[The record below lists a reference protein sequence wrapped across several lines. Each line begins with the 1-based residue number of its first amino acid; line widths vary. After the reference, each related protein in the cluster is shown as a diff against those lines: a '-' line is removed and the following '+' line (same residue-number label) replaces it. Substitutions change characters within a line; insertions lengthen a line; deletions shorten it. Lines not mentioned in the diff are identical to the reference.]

1 VSDDDLEVTAESSP
15 ATPPQ
20 TPRVTPPDEAA
31 PAADD
36 VRDDSRPDMPSI
48 EITSSASVVFSA
60 RQVKRVREVLA
71 RFSGARRAVRFY
83 PMAHP
88 AVRENIAT
96 LMSLIGRYHAEG
108 VDLPITFFDSE
119 LLLGEQLLP
128 EESILFDQLIR
139 DLSELGLG
147 TLTFLRGLTTDEL
160 ERALPLLASDAPGI
174 AAMGGLEAAIASSNV
189 PHVMFSPVT
198 TVERGDQLTRPAD
211 KREASQA
218 SYMGALDLLREL
230 DRLIKH
236 NHMVSAEHVRGVVR
250 SMVDNVLDNRYAMLE
265 LSGLKDYDEYT
276 FYHSVNVAILSLALG
291 TMISTDRRFLSSLG
305 VGALMHDIGKMTVDI
320 AVLNKPGALTSDEW
334 AEVRAHPVYGAEA
347 AALLPGLDKAAV
359 PVILEHHMRYD
370 LDGYPQRTPKRAQHI
385 ASRIVAV
392 ADAYDAMTSRR
403 SYSAAR
409 LQDESME
416 ILLTNAGSSFDPVLA
431 RLFVRMLGVYPPRS
445 VVRLTSGEVGV
456 VLKPHDT
463 DVTKPTVRVFADAA
477 GAFID
482 PVDVDLS
489 DAATAAGR
497 RIEACLDASGLNVDV
512 DDYL

>member
-1 VSDDDLEVTAESSP
+1 MSDDSGITWMPADSDAAGSQEPSESPASSAPEPETPEPGPAIEVT
-15 ATPPQ
+15 
-20 TPRVTPPDEAA
+20 
-31 PAADD
+31 
-36 VRDDSRPDMPSI
+36 PS
-48 EITSSASVVFSA
+48 TSVVFSA

-88 AVRENIAT
+88 AVREALAG
-96 LMSLIGRYHAEG
+96 LMTLIGLYHSEG
-108 VDLPITFFDSE
+108 VDLQVTFFENE

-139 DLSELGLG
+139 DMSELGVG
-147 TLTFLRGLTTDEL
+147 TITFHRGLTTDEM
-160 ERALPLLASDAPGI
+160 ERAIPILATDVAGL
-174 AAMGGLEAAIASSNV
+174 AALGGVERAVASANI
-189 PHVMFSPVT
+189 PHVELAAVT
-198 TVERGDQLTRPAD
+198 AVERGEQLTRSAD
-211 KREASQA
+211 DHEAAQA
-218 SYMGALDLLREL
+218 SYVGALDLLREL

-236 NHMVSAEHVRGVVR
+236 NRMVTAEHVRGVVR

-291 TMISTDRRFLSSLG
+291 SMVSTDRRFLSSLG

-320 AVLNKPGALTSDEW
+320 AVLNKPGALSSEEW
-334 AEVRAHPVYGAEA
+334 DEVRMHPVFGAGA

-359 PVILEHHMRYD
+359 PIILEHHMRFD
-370 LDGYPQRTPKRAQHI
+370 LDGYPRRTPKRAQHI

-416 ILLTNAGSSFDPVLA
+416 VLLTNAGTSFDPVLV
-431 RLFVRMLGVYPPRS
+431 RLFVRMLGIYPPRS
-445 VVRLTSGEVGV
+445 VVRLSSGEVGV

-463 DVTKPTVRVFADAA
+463 DITVPTVRVFADAS
-477 GAFID
+477 GTFIE
-482 PVDVDLS
+482 PVDIDLS
-489 DAATAAGR
+489 DAAAAAGR
-497 RIEACLDASGLNVDV
+497 RIEGCLDAEGLNVDV

>member
-1 VSDDDLEVTAESSP
+1 MSDDLEITVPEPIDVEPQVTEP
-15 ATPPQ
+15 
-20 TPRVTPPDEAA
+20 VEEAQ
-31 PAADD
+31 PGQ
-36 VRDDSRPDMPSI
+36 PSI
-48 EITSSASVVFSA
+48 EVSQSSSVMYSA

-71 RFSGARRAVRFY
+71 RLSGARHAIRFY

-88 AVRENIAT
+88 AVRESLAT
-96 LMSLIGRYHAEG
+96 LMSLVRQYHSEG
-108 VDLPITFFDSE
+108 VDLQMTFFE
-119 LLLGEQLLP
+119 NEFLLGEQLLP

-139 DLSELGLG
+139 DMGELGLG
-147 TLTFLRGLTTDEL
+147 TVTLLRGLTTDEL
-160 ERALPLLASDAPGI
+160 ERALPILASGSGDAPVL
-174 AAMGGLEAAIASSNV
+174 GGLDRVAAEANI
-189 PHVMFSPVT
+189 PHVMLSSVT
-198 TVERGDQLTRPAD
+198 TVERGEQLTRPTD
-211 KREASQA
+211 DHEAAQS
-218 SYMGALDLLREL
+218 SYVGALDLLREL

-236 NHMVSAEHVRGVVR
+236 NRMVSAEHVRGVVR
-250 SMVDNVLDNRYAMLE
+250 SMVDNVLENRYAMLE

-320 AVLNKPGALTSDEW
+320 AVLNKPGSLSSEEW
-334 AEVRAHPVYGAEA
+334 SQVRMHPVYGAEA

-370 LDGYPQRTPKRAQHI
+370 LDGYPQRSPKRTQHI

-416 ILLTNAGSSFDPVLA
+416 VLLTNAGTSFDPVLV
-431 RLFVRMLGVYPPRS
+431 RLFVRMLGIYPPRS
-445 VVRLTSGEVGV
+445 VVRLSSGEVGV
-456 VLKPHDT
+456 VVKPHGE
-463 DVTKPTVRVFADAA
+463 DVTSPTVRVFADPS
-477 GAFID
+477 GAFIE
-482 PVDVDLS
+482 PVDIDLS
-489 DAATAAGR
+489 DAVAAAGR
-497 RIEACLDASGLNVDV
+497 RIDGCLDAAGLNVDV

>member
-1 VSDDDLEVTAESSP
+1 MTGDDITRNEPAE
-15 ATPPQ
+15 
-20 TPRVTPPDEAA
+20 EAIV
-31 PAADD
+31 PAALLEKQETD
-36 VRDDSRPDMPSI
+36 VPDAETPVDQPSI
-48 EITSSASVVFSA
+48 EVMQSSSVVFSA

-88 AVRENIAT
+88 AVREGIAG
-96 LMSLIGRYHAEG
+96 LMSLIGQYHSEG
-108 VDLPITFFDSE
+108 VDLQVTFFENE

-139 DLSELGLG
+139 DMSELGVG
-147 TLTFLRGLTTDEL
+147 TITFLRGLTIDEM
-160 ERALPLLASDAPGI
+160 ERALPILAGDVAGFADLGGI
-174 AAMGGLEAAIASSNV
+174 ERAVAGANIPHIELAA
-189 PHVMFSPVT
+189 VT
-198 TVERGDQLTRPAD
+198 AVDRGEQFTRPAD
-211 KREASQA
+211 EREAAQT
-218 SYMGALDLLREL
+218 SYVGALDLLREL
-230 DRLIKH
+230 DRLIK
-236 NHMVSAEHVRGVVR
+236 NNRMVSADHVRGVVR
-250 SMVDNVLDNRYAMLE
+250 SMVDNVLENRYAMLE

-291 TMISTDRRFLSSLG
+291 TMVSTDRRFLSSLG

-320 AVLNKPGALTSDEW
+320 AVLNKPGALTSEEW
-334 AEVRAHPVYGAEA
+334 ADVRMHPVYGAEA

-359 PVILEHHMRYD
+359 PLILEHHMRYD
-370 LDGYPQRTPKRAQHI
+370 LDGYPKRTPKRTQHV

-416 ILLTNAGSSFDPVLA
+416 ILLTNAGTSFDPVLV
-431 RLFVRMLGVYPPRS
+431 RLFVRMLGIYPPRS
-445 VVRLTSGEVGV
+445 VVRLSSGEVGV
-456 VLKPHDT
+456 VLRPHAS
-463 DVTKPTVRVFADAA
+463 DVTMPTVRVFADAA

-482 PVDVDLS
+482 PVDIDLS
-489 DAATAAGR
+489 DAAAAAGR
-497 RIEACLDASGLNVDV
+497 RIDGCLDAADLNVDV

>member
-1 VSDDDLEVTAESSP
+1 MSDDRDVTVAGPRDEGMPIISP
-15 ATPPQ
+15 EEGTRAGQ
-20 TPRVTPPDEAA
+20 
-31 PAADD
+31 
-36 VRDDSRPDMPSI
+36 PSI
-48 EITSSASVVFSA
+48 EVSQSSSIVFSS
-60 RQVKRVREVLA
+60 RQVKRLREVLA
-71 RFSGARRAVRFY
+71 RLSGARRAIRFY

-88 AVRENIAT
+88 AVRESIAT
-96 LMSLIGRYHAEG
+96 LMSLVGQYHSEG
-108 VDLPITFFDSE
+108 VDLQVTFFENE

-139 DLSELGLG
+139 DMTELGLG
-147 TLTFLRGLTTDEL
+147 TMTFLRGLTTDEM
-160 ERALPLLASDAPGI
+160 ERALPILSGEPSGVV
-174 AAMGGLEAAIASSNV
+174 GGLDKVAAAANI
-189 PHVMFSPVT
+189 PHVLLSTVT
-198 TVERGDQLTRPAD
+198 TVDRADQLTRPAD
-211 KREASQA
+211 DHEAAQA
-218 SYMGALDLLREL
+218 SYVGALDLLREL

-236 NHMVSAEHVRGVVR
+236 NRMVSAEHVRGVVR

-276 FYHSVNVAILSLALG
+276 FYHSVNVAILSLSLG

-320 AVLNKPGALTSDEW
+320 AVLNKPGSLTSEEW
-334 AEVRAHPVYGAEA
+334 ADVRMHPVYGAEA

-359 PVILEHHMRYD
+359 PVILEHHMRFD
-370 LDGYPQRTPKRAQHI
+370 LDGYPQRSPKRGQHI

-416 ILLTNAGSSFDPVLA
+416 VLLSSAGTAFDPVLV
-431 RLFVRMLGVYPPRS
+431 RLFVRMLGIYPPRS
-445 VVRLTSGEVGV
+445 VVRLSSGEVGV

-463 DVTKPTVRVFADAA
+463 DITTPTVRVFADAQA
-477 GAFID
+477 AFID
-482 PVDVDLS
+482 PVDIDLS
-489 DAATAAGR
+489 DAVEAAGR
-497 RIEACLDASGLNVDV
+497 RIDCCLDAAGLNVDV

>member
-1 VSDDDLEVTAESSP
+1 MSDDEEIVS
-15 ATPPQ
+15 TPPGEE
-20 TPRVTPPDEAA
+20 PVVPVTEPQVPEPDE
-31 PAADD
+31 
-36 VRDDSRPDMPSI
+36 REYDSPSI
-48 EITSSASVVFSA
+48 EVMETDTVVFSG

-71 RFSGARRAVRFY
+71 RFSGARRAVHFY

-88 AVRENIAT
+88 AVRESISG
-96 LMSLIGRYHAEG
+96 LMALIGQYHAEG
-108 VDLPITFFDSE
+108 VDLQVTFFENE

-139 DLSELGLG
+139 DMSELGIG
-147 TLTFLRGLTTDEL
+147 TMTFLRGLTVDEL
-160 ERALPLLASDAPGI
+160 ERVLPIVAADPSGLAR
-174 AAMGGLEAAIASSNV
+174 MGGLESAVAAANV
-189 PHVMFSPVT
+189 PHTVLLGVT
-198 TVERGDQLTRPAD
+198 AMDRGEQIQRPTQG
-211 KREASQA
+211 REAAHA
-218 SYMGALDLLREL
+218 SYVGALDLLREL

-236 NHMVSAEHVRGVVR
+236 DRMVSADHVRGVVR
-250 SMVDNVLDNRYAMLE
+250 SMVDNVLENRYAMLE

-291 TMISTDRRFLSSLG
+291 TMISMDRRFLSALG

-320 AVLNKPGALTSDEW
+320 AVLNKPGTLTAEEW
-334 AEVRAHPVYGAEA
+334 AEVRMHPVYGAES

-370 LDGYPQRTPKRAQHI
+370 LDGYPRRTPNRTQHV

-403 SYSAAR
+403 SYSVAR
-409 LQDESME
+409 LQDQSME
-416 ILLTNAGSSFDPVLA
+416 ILLTNAGTSFDAVLV
-431 RLFVRMLGVYPPRS
+431 RLFVRMLGIYPPRS

-456 VLKPHDT
+456 VLKPHAS
-463 DVTKPTVRVFADAA
+463 DVTAPTVRVFADPA

-482 PVDVDLS
+482 PVDIDLS
-489 DAATAAGR
+489 DAVAAAGR
-497 RIEACLDASGLNVDV
+497 RIDGCLDAAGMNVDV